1 MTAKKKRT
9 YDDENINILNEG
21 DAWGD
26 GRDGH
31 VNSLGGLNLVG

>member
-1 MTAKKKRT
+1 MTTKKKRT

-21 DAWGD
+21 DSWGD
-26 GRDGH
+26 GRDGY